1 MSLLAWLVGLGSL
14 LMFGVIAV
22 HLLVA
27 LVLIIPTWRI
37 CTRAGFSGAL
47 SLFHLVPL
55 IGSFI
60 VMAVLA
66 FSDEIDGWLAG
77 TPKRLDQAPNG
88 SSVLHSDRTLRMHSV
103 FLQAKLGCERAQS
116 LAVRLLATRALI
128 EQLTTSLQRSQARR
142 TELVSKIAVTKEQLS
157 LSPRDVPR
165 ASA

>member
-1 MSLLAWLVGLGSL
+1 MATLFAWIIGLGTIA
-14 LMFGVIAV
+14 LMVLVFV

-66 FSDEIDGWLAG
+66 FSTW
-77 TPKRLDQAPNG
+77 PNG
-88 SSVLHSDRTLRMHSV
+88 EAPPGGR
-103 FLQAKLGCERAQS
+103 
-116 LAVRLLATRALI
+116 
-128 EQLTTSLQRSQARR
+128 
-142 TELVSKIAVTKEQLS
+142 
-157 LSPRDVPR
+157 
-165 ASA
+165 

>member
-1 MSLLAWLVGLGSL
+1 MAWILGFGSFLLLGLLVL
-14 LMFGVIAV
+14 

-66 FSDEIDGWLAG
+66 FSTWPSGEVSPGG
-77 TPKRLDQAPNG
+77 PK
-88 SSVLHSDRTLRMHSV
+88 
-103 FLQAKLGCERAQS
+103 
-116 LAVRLLATRALI
+116 
-128 EQLTTSLQRSQARR
+128 
-142 TELVSKIAVTKEQLS
+142 
-157 LSPRDVPR
+157 
-165 ASA
+165 

>member
-1 MSLLAWLVGLGSL
+1 MSVLAWLIGLGSL
-14 LMFGVIAV
+14 VVFGIVAV

-66 FSDEIDGWLAG
+66 FSDWPAG
-77 TPKRLDQAPNG
+77 
-88 SSVLHSDRTLRMHSV
+88 
-103 FLQAKLGCERAQS
+103 E
-116 LAVRLLATRALI
+116 
-128 EQLTTSLQRSQARR
+128 AR
-142 TELVSKIAVTKEQLS
+142 
-157 LSPRDVPR
+157 PRRP
-165 ASA
+165 

>member
-1 MSLLAWLVGLGSL
+1 MATLTAWIVGLGTL
-14 LMFGVIAV
+14 ALMVLMII

-66 FSDEIDGWLAG
+66 FSTW
-77 TPKRLDQAPNG
+77 PNG
-88 SSVLHSDRTLRMHSV
+88 EASSGSR
-103 FLQAKLGCERAQS
+103 
-116 LAVRLLATRALI
+116 
-128 EQLTTSLQRSQARR
+128 
-142 TELVSKIAVTKEQLS
+142 
-157 LSPRDVPR
+157 
-165 ASA
+165 